1 MGSRMAEPHGYD
13 VLLTPE
19 AEGSY
24 LAIQSQADLAKV
36 DSMLD
41 VLGTVPGIGRAYDPL
56 YEAAR
61 PGIDGLLVVYAG
73 HYGIYY
79 VVDEDTSRVIVLSI
93 EDQRR
98 DPMARFG
105 HLKAR

>member
-1 MGSRMAEPHGYD
+1 MGGPRPYE

-19 AEGSY
+19 AEAAY
-24 LAIQSQADLAKV
+24 LAIAPASELAKV

-41 VLGTVPGIGRAYDPL
+41 VLDTVPGVGRSYDPP

-61 PGIDGLLVVYAG
+61 PGVEGLLVAYAG
-73 HYGIYY
+73 RFGVYY
-79 VVDEDTSRVIVLSI
+79 VVDEGAREVKVLSI

-98 DPMARFG
+98 DPLARFP
-105 HLKAR
+105 HLLGE